1 MHVIKVEII
10 LITELPPKQ
19 YSLISSISIYIPGTV
34 NYGIDHTYIIM
45 SSKNALDIL
54 MKSSN
59 KKKKRPVTDLFFDCP
74 LGCGAK
80 VTEQDVN
87 IHLDNCIGKHS
98 TDNNSTSN
106 NHTKQTT
113 SESINTTK
121 RTKINDAPNNA
132 FSHMMK
138 QSASVFKKNNIIR
151 HRFHLHNVEGFVT
164 WTTNYDE
171 DTNIIKESVWSATT
185 LVRKVKTLKL
195 DTNGKESSVD
205 DRELELTIS
214 SSVPCLQGDKPKLVC
229 KHSRFSVRV
238 CL

>member
-1 MHVIKVEII
+1 
-10 LITELPPKQ
+10 
-19 YSLISSISIYIPGTV
+19 
-34 NYGIDHTYIIM
+34 
-45 SSKNALDIL
+45 

-59 KKKKRPVTDLFFDCP
+59 KKKKRPVTSVFFDCP

-98 TDNNSTSN
+98 TDNSTTN
-106 NHTKQTT
+106 YHTKQTL
-113 SESINTTK
+113 ESTNTTK

-151 HRFHLHNVEGFVT
+151 HRFYLHNVEGLVT

-171 DTNIIKESVWSATT
+171 DTNIIDKESWSATSV
-185 LVRKVKTLKL
+185 VRKVKTLEL
-195 DTNGKESSVD
+195 DNKKTSDKSIVD

-229 KHSRFSVRV
+229 KHSRLSVRAFAV
-238 CL
+238 DHMQ

>member
-1 MHVIKVEII
+1 M
-10 LITELPPKQ
+10 
-19 YSLISSISIYIPGTV
+19 
-34 NYGIDHTYIIM
+34 
-45 SSKNALDIL
+45 SKNALDVL
-54 MKSSN
+54 MNSN
-59 KKKKRPVTDLFFDCP
+59 KKKRPIITSVFFDCP

-106 NHTKQTT
+106 YDTKQT
-113 SESINTTK
+113 SESIINTTK
-121 RTKINDAPNNA
+121 RTRLVDTKTNDAPTKTPNNA

-138 QSASVFKKNNIIR
+138 QSATVFKKKNNIIR
-151 HRFHLHNVEGFVT
+151 HRFHLHNIEGFVT

-171 DTNIIKESVWSATT
+171 DTNIIDKESVWSATT
-185 LVRKVKTLKL
+185 VVRKVKQLNNN
-195 DTNGKESSVD
+195 TNEVESIVD

-229 KHSRFSVRV
+229 KHSRLSVRV

>member
-1 MHVIKVEII
+1 M
-10 LITELPPKQ
+10 
-19 YSLISSISIYIPGTV
+19 
-34 NYGIDHTYIIM
+34 
-45 SSKNALDIL
+45 SKNALDVL

-59 KKKKRPVTDLFFDCP
+59 KKKRPIVTSVFFDCP

-106 NHTKQTT
+106 YHTKQTT
-113 SESINTTK
+113 AESTSTTK

-151 HRFHLHNVEGFVT
+151 HRFHLHNIEGFVT

-171 DTNIIKESVWSATT
+171 DTNIIDKESWSATSV
-185 LVRKVKTLKL
+185 VRKVKTLEL
-195 DTNGKESSVD
+195 VNNTNGKESSVD

-229 KHSRFSVRV
+229 KHSRLTVRV

>member
-1 MHVIKVEII
+1 
-10 LITELPPKQ
+10 
-19 YSLISSISIYIPGTV
+19 
-34 NYGIDHTYIIM
+34 M

-59 KKKKRPVTDLFFDCP
+59 KKKKRPLSNLFFDCP

-98 TDNNSTSN
+98 TDKNSTTN
-106 NHTKQTT
+106 YDTNQT
-113 SESINTTK
+113 SESTNTTK

-171 DTNIIKESVWSATT
+171 DTNIIDKESWSATT
-185 LVRKVKTLKL
+185 VVRKVKQLNN
-195 DTNGKESSVD
+195 TNEVESIVD

-229 KHSRFSVRV
+229 NHSRLSVRV

>member
-1 MHVIKVEII
+1 
-10 LITELPPKQ
+10 
-19 YSLISSISIYIPGTV
+19 
-34 NYGIDHTYIIM
+34 M

-106 NHTKQTT
+106 NQIKQTT
-113 SESINTTK
+113 SESINATK
-121 RTKINDAPNNA
+121 RTKTNAPNNA

-151 HRFHLHNVEGFVT
+151 QIFHLHNVEGFVT

-171 DTNIIKESVWSATT
+171 DINIIDKESWSATT
-185 LVRKVKTLKL
+185 VVRKVKQLN
-195 DTNGKESSVD
+195 TNGKESSVD

-229 KHSRFSVRV
+229 KHSRLSVSI
-238 CL
+238 CLGIETTYQSVTNISSTQL

>member
-1 MHVIKVEII
+1 MEEISY
-10 LITELPPKQ
+10 TT
-19 YSLISSISIYIPGTV
+19 GT
-34 NYGIDHTYIIM
+34 YRHIIM

-59 KKKKRPVTDLFFDCP
+59 KKKKRPVTDVFFDCP

-98 TDNNSTSN
+98 ADNNSTSN
-106 NHTKQTT
+106 YHTKQTT
-113 SESINTTK
+113 SESTSTAK
-121 RTKINDAPNNA
+121 RTKTNAPNNA

-138 QSASVFKKNNIIR
+138 QSASVFKKNDIIR

-164 WTTNYDE
+164 WTTNCDE
-171 DTNIIKESVWSATT
+171 DTNIDKESWSATT
-185 LVRKVKTLKL
+185 VVRKVKQLNN
-195 DTNGKESSVD
+195 TNEVESIVD

-214 SSVPCLQGDKPKLVC
+214 SSVPCLQDKPKLVC
-229 KHSRFSVRV
+229 KYSRLTVSV